1 VGASENSLATEEGR
15 SEPTSWPN
23 SLPAA
28 SRVGGSRP
36 RFTSSG
42 PLGLMSWR
50 HSSER
55 MARVNIPFDLVPMSF
70 AQERHGEASRGSLA
84 RSGAENPN
92 PSRPLQGWGGAG
104 SPGGDRG
111 AQPGGPVR
119 VIGDQPGDAATSVP
133 RRAVRA
139 PCHAGIM
146 AVCGLAT
153 QPLRPIRGDR
163 GWCVAHRPA
172 YRAALLERTRRA
184 QVMACAEIGISGTID
199 NKALDASGVSM

>member
-1 VGASENSLATEEGR
+1 MGASENSLATEEGR

-28 SRVGGSRP
+28 SGVGGSRP

-55 MARVNIPFDLVPMSF
+55 MARVNIPFDIVQMSF

-111 AQPGGPVR
+111 AGPGGPVR
-119 VIGDQPGDAATSVP
+119 VIVDWPGDALTSVP

-139 PCHAGIM
+139 PCQVGIM
-146 AVCGLAT
+146 AVRAMPAQPPRPVHGNRGLH
-153 QPLRPIRGDR
+153 
-163 GWCVAHRPA
+163 VAHLPI
-172 YRAALLERTRRA
+172 YRAALLGSA
-184 QVMACAEIGISGTID
+184 GD
-199 NKALDASGVSM
+199 NGSRPVLRSESQARSTTKRLTLLG